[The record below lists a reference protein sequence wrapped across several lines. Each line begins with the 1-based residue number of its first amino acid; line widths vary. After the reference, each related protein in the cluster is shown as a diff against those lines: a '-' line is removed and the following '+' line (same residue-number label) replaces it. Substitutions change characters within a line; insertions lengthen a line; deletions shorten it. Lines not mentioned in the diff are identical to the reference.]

1 MYPTH
6 GTAFSKQRR
15 MIEQLVDEGKEFEIR
30 LAPKVASGSVY
41 QACVEM
47 VHTSNAEAKDEV
59 NFFRRLAPGPEAKG

>member
-15 MIEQLVDEGKEFEIR
+15 LIEELVDEGEEFEIHP
-30 LAPKVASGSVY
+30 APRVASGSVY

-47 VHTSNAEAKDEV
+47 VHASNVEAKAEA